1 MRNQDDFPSLRVV
14 YRFIWECLLD
24 WARSYQVELARKDER
39 DGKTPRVTH
48 MEALISTYPESP
60 LLTRVVE
67 EFAIQVD
74 TLGYCM
80 TQSGVGVRS
89 ERARDLDMIMT

>member
-1 MRNQDDFPSLRVV
+1 
-14 YRFIWECLLD
+14 
-24 WARSYQVELARKDER
+24 
-39 DGKTPRVTH
+39 

-60 LLTRVVE
+60 LLTRVFE